1 MELILLRQLAI
12 LLAAGVGGY
21 VDFKTGY
28 IYDWITIPLIVF
40 GLFMNLIEQ
49 EFLGIGL
56 GLLVFGI
63 GYALYYT
70 GKIGGGDVKLYTGI
84 ALALPFFNN
93 SVFIIQAVLLS
104 ALTSIIFLS
113 TYYMIKYF
121 RKGINF
127 QYNKQGIMRALGFL
141 VILIV
146 YLFVLSKTGFV
157 SINYL
162 LMFGLPL
169 SFGLLF
175 IAFEKGIRK
184 EFFLKKIK
192 LKDIEEDEIIAFDFM
207 SEKEREKFGKG
218 FKGVYG
224 EKEKK
229 ELEKKGIKEIF
240 VYRNLPRFG
249 VFIFLGVL
257 LAFAFPELGLLLAG
271 GF

>member
-1 MELILLRQLAI
+1 MELILLRQIAI
-12 LLAAGVGGY
+12 LLASGVGAY

-28 IYDWITIPLIVF
+28 IYDWITIPLIIF
-40 GLFMNLIEQ
+40 GLAMNILEQ
-49 EFLGIGL
+49 EFSGIGL
-56 GLLVFGI
+56 GILVFGI

-84 ALALPFFNN
+84 ALALPFFNE

-113 TYYMIKYF
+113 VYYMIKYF
-121 RKGINF
+121 RKGIDF
-127 QYNKQGIMRALGFL
+127 QYNKKGIIRALGFL
-141 VILIV
+141 GVLIV
-146 YLFVLSKTGFV
+146 YFFILSKTGFV
-157 SINYL
+157 TINYL

-169 SFGLLF
+169 SFGVLF

-192 LKDIEEDEIIAFDFM
+192 LKDIEEDEIIAFEFM
-207 SEKEREKFGKG
+207 SEKEIKKFGKG
-218 FKGVYG
+218 FKGVFG

-240 VYRNLPRFG
+240 VYRDLPRFG
-249 VFIFLGVL
+249 IFIFLGVL
-257 LAFAFPELGLLLAG
+257 IVFVFPEMGILLTG

>member
-1 MELILLRQLAI
+1 MELILLRQIAI
-12 LLAAGVGGY
+12 LLASGVGAY

-28 IYDWITIPLIVF
+28 IYDWITIPLIIF
-40 GLFMNLIEQ
+40 GLFVNILEQ
-49 EFLGIGL
+49 EFSGIGL
-56 GLLVFGI
+56 GILVFGI
-63 GYALYYT
+63 GYVLYYT

-84 ALALPFFNN
+84 ALALPFFND

-113 TYYMIKYF
+113 VYYMIKYF
-121 RKGINF
+121 RKGIDF

-146 YLFVLSKTGFV
+146 YLFMLSTTGFV
-157 SINYL
+157 SDNYL
-162 LMFGLPL
+162 LLFGTPL
-169 SFGLLF
+169 SFGVLF

-184 EFFLKKIK
+184 EFFLKKIN

-207 SEKEREKFGKG
+207 SEKEREKLGKG
-218 FKGVYG
+218 FKGIYG

-240 VYRNLPRFG
+240 VYRDLPRFG
-249 VFIFLGVL
+249 VFVFLGVL
-257 LAFAFPELGLLLAG
+257 LALVFPGLGFLLTG